1 MMLWYKA
8 WRESRVRFLAGAA
21 LIGFLCWQFLADG
34 WRHVMVRQSVTYLD
48 ASEAIPYSKLVWH
61 GIWSGRSAMFVM
73 CTLLL
78 GLGGVQRE
86 RGTGTAPFTF
96 ALPVTRRQLTIARA
110 AVGALQVIALAAIPT
125 ILIPLLSP
133 IYAEQAYP
141 LSQAL
146 QFGLLYAGGG
156 LVCYA
161 VAFACST
168 AMQNEHTVVATCV
181 VTPFVYTVLVDQ
193 FWRLASAATATPLP
207 SAIRQFRWVNLF
219 DVMVANDMPYRD
231 PDTFLLTTLP
241 WLPLAVLSCVSLV
254 LFADAI
260 RRVNAADF

>member
-1 MMLWYKA
+1 M
-8 WRESRVRFLAGAA
+8 
-21 LIGFLCWQFLADG
+21 
-34 WRHVMVRQSVTYLD
+34 
-48 ASEAIPYSKLVWH
+48 
-61 GIWSGRSAMFVM
+61 
-73 CTLLL
+73 
-78 GLGGVQRE
+78 
-86 RGTGTAPFTF
+86 
-96 ALPVTRRQLTIARA
+96 
-110 AVGALQVIALAAIPT
+110 AAIPT